1 MLSGFLANLFNAA
14 WRPTTS
20 FGMAGVLPLLM
31 VAWLV
36 VRFKR
41 EELK

>member
-1 MLSGFLANLFNAA
+1 MLSGFLANLLNAA

-20 FGMAGVLPLLM
+20 FGLAGAMSLLM